1 MSTGN
6 RFSLFPKRNK
16 ETWTVSRYV
25 VIEQSYNSPSSSGF
39 YNEMEKHLPM
49 RRFKLLIPDSS
60 ELVSPGISPKF
71 LGICSFDKSPSSS
84 GTRRKKQKKKKRG
97 RWTKL
102 FHTRLFSPPQIT
114 RRPRKYVSTFW
125 LRGLHTFVNPLTDLR
140 RCLRDSSSTLSSLF
154 LSRALL
160 SPLSRKEDLWATKR
174 FHGI

>member
-1 MSTGN
+1 
-6 RFSLFPKRNK
+6 
-16 ETWTVSRYV
+16 
-25 VIEQSYNSPSSSGF
+25 
-39 YNEMEKHLPM
+39 MEKHLPM

-84 GTRRKKQKKKKRG
+84 GTRKKKQKKKKRG

-114 RRPRKYVSTFW
+114 RRSRKYVSTFW

-140 RCLRDSSSTLSSLF
+140 RCLRDSSSTLSSLSLERF
-154 LSRALL
+154 FRLYPGRKIYGPLNDSTEFNCHVAGYYRAPTSLRIAAYGL
-160 SPLSRKEDLWATKR
+160 DVGSMNVEYERA
-174 FHGI
+174 